1 MFAPFPD
8 PSETI
13 PEAIKRHQHFLALM
27 MGLKPGMRG
36 LDAGSGTGG
45 PSRSIARFA
54 GVQITGI
61 SINKLHVDRAMRYAG
76 EQGLL
81 NDGERK
87 DEGGKGGVD
96 YIEGDFMVR
105 LVPYSSPLAII
116 PLITRAHYQRYKPG
130 APLLIK

>member
-8 PSETI
+8 PRETI

-27 MGLKPGMRG
+27 MSLKPGMRG

-54 GVQITGI
+54 GVHITGI
-61 SINKLHVDRAMRYAG
+61 SINKLHVDRALQHAG

-81 NDGERK
+81 NHGETEDGPR
-87 DEGGKGGVD
+87 KGGVT
-96 YIEGDFMVR
+96 YIEGDFMVNFI
-105 LVPYSSPLAII
+105 PYSSLLATTTFFHQNKM
-116 PLITRAHYQRYKPG
+116 PEKRSLMLPC
-130 APLLIK
+130 

>member
-8 PSETI
+8 PGETI

-27 MGLKPGMRG
+27 MSLKPGMRG

-54 GVQITGI
+54 GVHITGI
-61 SINKLHVDRAMRYAG
+61 SINKLHVDRALRYAG

-87 DEGGKGGVD
+87 EEGGNGGVT

-105 LVPYSSPLAII
+105 IVPYSLPLDTTTSHRKADCHQHK
-116 PLITRAHYQRYKPG
+116 LDV
-130 APLLIK
+130 PLLIK